1 MVFLVIKVRANV
13 VYQVRLYDSGTVQM
27 IKEAKVREGKLLTK
41 VDNAFRSIDLYF
53 NEIILSLCQR

>member
-27 IKEAKVREGKLLTK
+27 IKEAKVREGELLTK
-41 VDNAFRSIDLYF
+41 VDSVFRSIDLYF
-53 NEIILSLCQR
+53 NVIILSLCQR

>member
-27 IKEAKVREGKLLTK
+27 IKEAKVRRGDLLTK

>member
-27 IKEAKVREGKLLTK
+27 IKEAKVREGELLTK
-41 VDNAFRSIDLYF
+41 VDSAFRSIDLYF
-53 NEIILSLCQR
+53 NEIILSLCQQ